1 MLAMVALLALVIVVP
16 SATAQE
22 MMDDSMMMEDTMM
35 TEQPK
40 MMEMPK
46 AGGMVAPST
55 LVLPAAGVL
64 LLGSGLVAYGVRRR
78 RR

>member
-1 MLAMVALLALVIVVP
+1 
-16 SATAQE
+16 
-22 MMDDSMMMEDTMM
+22 
-35 TEQPK
+35 

-46 AGGMVAPST
+46 TGGMVAPST